1 MCRAQERR
9 SESHVSMITLAFH
22 AGYHD
27 ASAALFDGYELRAAI
42 SLERLTRRK
51 GDGGGRVPE
60 PCIDEVL
67 AIAGIRRSDV
77 DMVASSRGALPLRY
91 FRHMRGGRRI
101 EQIARVALGREK
113 PKDVAIELRRAGT
126 TDATEIFDCRRFL
139 DDLGFSGARGLHFYN
154 HHRAHALP
162 TLFYTDWDDA
172 LLYTADGG
180 GDNVNWSHRLFRGGM
195 VADLFG
201 DDRWLLQPTR
211 IDSLGLLYGHCT
223 QALGFRINR
232 HEGKLTG
239 LAAHGRPVLADAM
252 AAHFRVDDEGRVGSD
267 FPDVPSMRRF
277 AHEIATGVEP
287 ADVAASVQAVL
298 ERFILQSMGR
308 LVERHG
314 VRRVGLGG
322 GVFAN
327 VRLNRRI
334 AEELGLDEIFV
345 FPAMSDEGLP
355 VGGALDLLLAQDGP
369 ATWLASRRRL
379 RDVYLGRD
387 HGAAIDAALAAI
399 PGARMVSDRPAE
411 DAARRIAAGEIGAI
425 YDGRME
431 FGPRALGA
439 RSILASPVDPQ
450 INADLNRRL
459 ARTDFMPFAPVVLEE
474 DASRVFELGRA
485 SAYAARFMTVTCGV
499 RPDWR
504 SRIPAVV
511 HVDGSARP
519 QTIDGTTH
527 PLYAAIVAAHRAL
540 TDLPVLI
547 NTSFNVH
554 EEPIVNRPEECV
566 RALLDGRV
574 DFVVTA
580 RGVWRLG

>member
-1 MCRAQERR
+1 
-9 SESHVSMITLAFH
+9 MIILAFH

-27 ASAALFDGYELRAAI
+27 ASAVLFEDYELRAAV

-60 PCIDEVL
+60 PCVDEVL
-67 AIAGIRRSDV
+67 AIAGLGRGDV
-77 DMVASSRGALPLRY
+77 DEVATSRSALPLRY
-91 FRHMRGGRRI
+91 FRHLRGVRRI
-101 EQIARVALGREK
+101 EQRVRLAAGREK

-126 TDATEIFDCRRFL
+126 ADAGSIFDSRRFL
-139 DDLGFSGARGLHFYN
+139 DDLGFTRARGLHFYN

-162 TLFYTDWDDA
+162 TLFYTDWDEA

-180 GDNVNWSHRLFRGGM
+180 GDNVNWSHRLFRGG
-195 VADLFG
+195 ALTDLFG
-201 DDRWLLQPTR
+201 DDRWLLGPTR

-223 QALGFRINR
+223 QALGFRMNR

-239 LAAHGRPVLADAM
+239 LAALGTPTLFEEM
-252 AAHFRVDDEGRVGSD
+252 ARHFRVDDEGRVESD
-267 FPDVPSMRRF
+267 FADVPTMRRF
-277 AHEIATGVEP
+277 AHAIALGVPP

-298 ERFILQSMGR
+298 EHFVLDSVRR
-308 LVERHG
+308 LVGRHG
-314 VRRVGLGG
+314 VRRLGLSG

-327 VRLNRRI
+327 VRLNRRL

-355 VGGALDLLLAQDGP
+355 VGGALDLLLERDGI
-369 ATWLASRRRL
+369 ARWLASRRRL

-387 HGAAIDAALAAI
+387 HGAAIDETLGAT
-399 PGARMVSDRPAE
+399 PGVVRVSDAPVE
-411 DAARRIAAGEIGAI
+411 DAARRVAGGEIGAI
-425 YDGRME
+425 YAGRME

-439 RSILASPVDPQ
+439 RSILASPVDPR

-474 DASRVFELGRA
+474 DAARVFELGGP

-499 RPDWR
+499 RPEWR
-504 SRIPAVV
+504 DRIPAVV

-519 QTIDGTTH
+519 QVVDRATH
-527 PLYAAIVAAHRAL
+527 RLYADVVAAHRAL
-540 TDLPVLI
+540 TGLPVLI

-554 EEPIVNRPEECV
+554 EEPIVNRPAECA
-566 RALLDGRV
+566 RALLDRRI
-574 DFVVTA
+574 DFVVTE
-580 RGVWRLG
+580 RGVWRLA